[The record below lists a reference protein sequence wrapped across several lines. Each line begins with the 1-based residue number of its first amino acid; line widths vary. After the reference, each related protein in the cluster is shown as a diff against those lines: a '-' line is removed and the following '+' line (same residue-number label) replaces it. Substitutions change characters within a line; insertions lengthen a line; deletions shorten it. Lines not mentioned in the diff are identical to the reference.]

1 MAKKKKCKEPANLA
15 EEMAWIAEEFKDRI
29 ADNAE
34 WARREEIHRKAK
46 VERKTI
52 RKFIET
58 EAYNGRRAYRHKFP
72 LPMDTEVIETVREQ
86 FEDDGFTV
94 VPQSN
99 DPLGDERV
107 EFLIKW

>member
-34 WARREEIHRKAK
+34 WARREEIHRKA
-46 VERKTI
+46 
-52 RKFIET
+52 
-58 EAYNGRRAYRHKFP
+58 
-72 LPMDTEVIETVREQ
+72 
-86 FEDDGFTV
+86 EDDGFTV